1 MSLRHSPHG
10 ARVGASPQRAKN
22 SVGTLRRL
30 WAFIAPQKRKLF
42 AAVAMVMASSALALA
57 GPYVVGRAVDSYI
70 VERKTDGFFAT
81 LILLLAIYLALG
93 AATFWQN
100 YWMIDVGQRTVRS
113 IRERLFHH
121 FHELPI
127 SFFDRRQQGELMS
140 RITNDID
147 NMSQT
152 FNSTVVQVVSST
164 LTLMGAMVVMLSQ
177 SVVLTIV
184 TLVVVPLMYVGMR
197 WITNR
202 TRVRFR
208 EQQRAL
214 GEMNGFIEEVISGQK
229 VVKLFSQEERM
240 ESELARKNAELK
252 QAGFW
257 AQTYSGFIP
266 KLMNF
271 LNNVS
276 FALIAGVGGWLAAK
290 GAISVG
296 TIVVFVEYARQFTRP
311 LNDLANQWNTLLS
324 ALAGAER
331 VLEILDL
338 PEEEEDEREAV
349 VLDRLD
355 GRIEFRQVVFSYD
368 KQRPALRDV
377 TFSVSPGE
385 TVALVGPTGAGK
397 TTVLQLLTRFYD
409 PDEGVILIDGRDSR
423 TIKRA
428 SLRRHM
434 AFVLQDAFLFAGTIR
449 DNIRYG
455 RLEATDEEVEEAAR
469 QANAHSF
476 IMKLP
481 NGYDTV
487 LTSGGGG
494 ISQGQRQ
501 LLAIAR
507 AMIADP
513 AILILDEA
521 TSNIDT
527 VTEVRIQEALARLM
541 NGRTCFVIAHRLNT
555 IQHADRIVVL
565 NEGNVIEQGTHEEL
579 LEAKGFYFQLYCRYW
594 KRSVHAA
601 R

>member
-10 ARVGASPQRAKN
+10 ARQPGRQRAK
-22 SVGTLRRL
+22 SSMGTLRRL
-30 WAFIAPQKRKLF
+30 WTFIAPQKRKLL
-42 AAVAMVMASSALALA
+42 AALGMVVASTALALA
-57 GPYVVGRAVDSYI
+57 GPYVIGSTIDVYI
-70 VERKTDGFFAT
+70 VERKTDGFLTT
-81 LILLLAIYLALG
+81 LLFLLAIYAALG
-93 AATFWQN
+93 AATFLQN
-100 YWMIDVGQRTVRS
+100 YWMIAVGQRTVHA
-113 IRERLFHH
+113 IRASLFRH

-152 FNSTVVQVVSST
+152 FNSTVIQVVSST
-164 LTLMGAMVVMLSQ
+164 LTLVGAIAVMVFKSL
-177 SVVLTIV
+177 VLTAV
-184 TLVVVPLMYVGMR
+184 TLVVVPLMYAGMR
-197 WITNR
+197 WITRR
-202 TRVRFR
+202 TQVRFR

-214 GEMNGFIEEVISGQK
+214 GEMNGLIEEALSGQK

-240 ESELARKNAELK
+240 TAEVVRKNIELK

-257 AQTYSGFIP
+257 AQTYSGLIP

-271 LNNVS
+271 LNNLS
-276 FALIAGVGGWLAAK
+276 FALIAGVGGWLAVK
-290 GAISVG
+290 GMISVG

-331 VLEILDL
+331 VLEIFDL
-338 PEEEEDEREAV
+338 PKEEEDEGEAEEI
-349 VLDRLD
+349 DRLH
-355 GRIEFRQVVFSYD
+355 GRIEFRDVVFSYD
-368 KQRPALRDV
+368 KQRPALRGV
-377 TFSVSPGE
+377 NFSVSPGE
-385 TVALVGPTGAGK
+385 TVALIGPTGAGK
-397 TTVLQLLTRFYD
+397 TTVLQLLARFYD
-409 PDEGVILIDGRDSR
+409 PDAGTVVIDGRDSR

-434 AFVLQDAFLFAGTIR
+434 AFVLQDTFLFAGTIR

-469 QANAHSF
+469 KANAHSF
-476 IMKLP
+476 ITKLP

-487 LTSGGGG
+487 LTADGGG

-513 AILILDEA
+513 AVLILDEA

-541 NGRTCFVIAHRLNT
+541 AGRTCFVIAHRLNT
-555 IQHADRIVVL
+555 VQNADRILVL
-565 NEGNVIEQGTHEEL
+565 NEGKVVEQGTHEEL
-579 LEAKGFYFQLYCRYW
+579 LEAKGFYFELYRRYW
-594 KRSVHAA
+594 ERGRQRA
-601 R
+601 

>member
-22 SVGTLRRL
+22 SIGTLRRL

-240 ESELARKNAELK
+240 EEELARKNAELK

-271 LNNVS
+271 LNNLS
-276 FALIAGVGGWLAAK
+276 FGLIAVVGGWLAAK
-290 GAISVG
+290 GTISVG

-541 NGRTCFVIAHRLNT
+541 KGRTCFVIAHRLNT

-579 LEAKGFYFQLYCRYW
+579 LEAKGFYFQLYQRYW
-594 KRSVHAA
+594 LRNVQQA
-601 R
+601 

>member
-240 ESELARKNAELK
+240 EEELARKNAELK

-271 LNNVS
+271 LNNLS
-276 FALIAGVGGWLAAK
+276 FGLIAVVGGWLAAK
-290 GAISVG
+290 GTISVG

-541 NGRTCFVIAHRLNT
+541 NGRTCFVITHRLNT

-579 LEAKGFYFQLYCRYW
+579 LEAKGFYFQLYQRYW
-594 KRSVHAA
+594 LRNVQQA
-601 R
+601 

>member
-113 IRERLFHH
+113 IRERLFRH

-240 ESELARKNAELK
+240 EEELARKNAELK

-271 LNNVS
+271 LNNLS
-276 FALIAGVGGWLAAK
+276 FGLIAVVGGWLAAK
-290 GAISVG
+290 GTISVG

-368 KQRPALRDV
+368 KQRPALDGV
-377 TFSVSPGE
+377 TFSIAPGE

-565 NEGNVIEQGTHEEL
+565 NDGKVIEQGTHEEL
-579 LEAKGFYFQLYCRYW
+579 LAAKGFYFQLYCRYW

>member
-240 ESELARKNAELK
+240 EEELARKNAELK

-271 LNNVS
+271 LNNLS
-276 FALIAGVGGWLAAK
+276 FGLIAVVGGWLAAK
-290 GAISVG
+290 GTISVG

-397 TTVLQLLTRFYD
+397 TTVLQLLPRFYD

-579 LEAKGFYFQLYCRYW
+579 LEAKGFYFQLYQRYW
-594 KRSVHAA
+594 LRNVQQA
-601 R
+601 

>member
-1 MSLRHSPHG
+1 MSP
-10 ARVGASPQRAKN
+10 
-22 SVGTLRRL
+22 
-30 WAFIAPQKRKLF
+30 KR
-42 AAVAMVMASSALALA
+42 
-57 GPYVVGRAVDSYI
+57 
-70 VERKTDGFFAT
+70 
-81 LILLLAIYLALG
+81 
-93 AATFWQN
+93 
-100 YWMIDVGQRTVRS
+100 
-113 IRERLFHH
+113 
-121 FHELPI
+121 
-127 SFFDRRQQGELMS
+127 
-140 RITNDID
+140 
-147 NMSQT
+147 
-152 FNSTVVQVVSST
+152 
-164 LTLMGAMVVMLSQ
+164 
-177 SVVLTIV
+177 
-184 TLVVVPLMYVGMR
+184 
-197 WITNR
+197 
-202 TRVRFR
+202 
-208 EQQRAL
+208 
-214 GEMNGFIEEVISGQK
+214 
-229 VVKLFSQEERM
+229 
-240 ESELARKNAELK
+240 
-252 QAGFW
+252 
-257 AQTYSGFIP
+257 
-266 KLMNF
+266 
-271 LNNVS
+271 
-276 FALIAGVGGWLAAK
+276 
-290 GAISVG
+290 

-338 PEEEEDEREAV
+338 PKEEEDEREAAA
-349 VLDRLD
+349 LDRLD

-368 KQRPALRDV
+368 KQRPALDGV
-377 TFSVSPGE
+377 TFSIAPGE

-409 PDEGVILIDGRDSR
+409 PDRGVILIDGRDSR

-434 AFVLQDAFLFAGTIR
+434 AFVLQDTFLFAGTIR

-481 NGYDTV
+481 DGYDTV
-487 LTSGGGG
+487 LAPGGGG

-541 NGRTCFVIAHRLNT
+541 NGRTCLVIAHRLNT
-555 IQHADRIVVL
+555 IQHADRILVL
-565 NEGNVIEQGTHEEL
+565 NDGKVIEQGTHEEL
-579 LEAKGFYFQLYCRYW
+579 LAAKGFYFQLYCRYW

>member
-240 ESELARKNAELK
+240 EEELARKNAELK

-271 LNNVS
+271 LNNLS
-276 FALIAGVGGWLAAK
+276 FGLIAVVGGWLAAK
-290 GAISVG
+290 GTISVG

-368 KQRPALRDV
+368 KQPPALDGV
-377 TFSVSPGE
+377 TFSIAPGE

>member
-10 ARVGASPQRAKN
+10 ARVGASAQRAKN

-81 LILLLAIYLALG
+81 LILLLSIYLALG

-240 ESELARKNAELK
+240 EEELARKNAELK

-271 LNNVS
+271 LNNLS
-276 FALIAGVGGWLAAK
+276 FGLIAVVGGWLAAK
-290 GAISVG
+290 GTISVG

-434 AFVLQDAFLFAGTIR
+434 AFVLQDTFLFAGTIR

-487 LTSGGGG
+487 LSPGGGG

-541 NGRTCFVIAHRLNT
+541 NGRTCLVIAHRLNT

-579 LEAKGFYFQLYCRYW
+579 LEAKGFYFQLYQRYW
-594 KRSVHAA
+594 LRNVQQA
-601 R
+601 

>member
-1 MSLRHSPHG
+1 MLLRHSHHG
-10 ARVGASPQRAKN
+10 ARLGTGQRAKN
-22 SVGTLRRL
+22 SAGTLRRL

-42 AAVAMVMASSALALA
+42 AAVAMVVASSALALA
-57 GPYVVGRAVDSYI
+57 GPYMIGRMIDGYI
-70 VERKTDGFFAT
+70 VGRKTDGFV
-81 LILLLAIYLALG
+81 LMLLLLLAIYAALG
-93 AATFWQN
+93 AATFLQN
-100 YWMIDVGQRTVRS
+100 YWMVDVAQRTVHA
-113 IRERLFHH
+113 IRKRLFRH

-140 RITNDID
+140 RMTNDID

-152 FNSTVVQVVSST
+152 FNSTVTQVIAST
-164 LTLMGAMVVMLSQ
+164 LTLIGAMAVMVSLSI
-177 SVVLTIV
+177 VLTGV
-184 TLVVVPLMYVGMR
+184 TLIVVPLMYAGMR
-197 WITNR
+197 WITRR
-202 TRVRFR
+202 TQTRFR

-229 VVKLFSQEERM
+229 VVKLFSQEKRM
-240 ESELARKNAELK
+240 EAELARKNAELK

-271 LNNVS
+271 LNNLS
-276 FALIAGVGGWLAAK
+276 FALIAGIGGWLAAK
-290 GAISVG
+290 GAVSVG
-296 TIVVFVEYARQFTRP
+296 TIVVFAEYARQFTRP

-331 VLEILDL
+331 VLEMLDT
-338 PEEEEDEREAV
+338 PREAEDEQEAE

-355 GRIEFRQVVFSYD
+355 GHIEFRDVVFSYD
-368 KQRPALRDV
+368 KQRPALCGV

-409 PDEGVILIDGRDSR
+409 PDAGAIFIDGRDSR
-423 TIKRA
+423 TIRRA

-434 AFVLQDAFLFAGTIR
+434 AFVLQDAFLFSGTIR

-469 QANAHSF
+469 KANAHSF

-507 AMIADP
+507 AMVADP
-513 AILILDEA
+513 SVLILDEA

-541 NGRTCFVIAHRLNT
+541 DGRTCFVIAHRLNT
-555 IQHADRIVVL
+555 IQHADRILVL
-565 NEGNVIEQGTHEEL
+565 NEGKVIEQGTHEEL
-579 LEAKGFYFQLYCRYW
+579 LAARGFYFHLYRRYGE
-594 KRSVHAA
+594 RGVQQA
-601 R
+601 

>member
-1 MSLRHSPHG
+1 MSLRHSHHG
-10 ARVGASPQRAKN
+10 ARLGTGQRAKN

-30 WAFIAPQKRKLF
+30 WTFIAPQKRKLL
-42 AAVAMVMASSALALA
+42 AAVTMVVTSSALALA
-57 GPYVVGRAVDSYI
+57 GPYVIGRAVDLYI
-70 VERKTDGFFAT
+70 VERKTDGFIAT
-81 LILLLAIYLALG
+81 LVFLLSIYAALG
-93 AATFWQN
+93 AATFLQN
-100 YWMIDVGQRTVRS
+100 YWMVDVAQRTVHA
-113 IRERLFHH
+113 IREQLFRH

-152 FNSTVVQVVSST
+152 FNSTVTQVIAST
-164 LTLMGAMVVMLSQ
+164 LTLLGAMAVMISLSII
-177 SVVLTIV
+177 LTVV
-184 TLVVVPLMYVGMR
+184 TLVVVPLMYAGMR
-197 WITNR
+197 WITRR
-202 TRVRFR
+202 TQARFR

-229 VVKLFSQEERM
+229 VVKLFSQEKRM
-240 ESELARKNAELK
+240 EAELARKNAELK

-271 LNNVS
+271 LNNLS
-276 FALIAGVGGWLAAK
+276 FALIAGIGGWLAAK
-290 GAISVG
+290 GAVSVG

-331 VLEILDL
+331 VLEIFDT
-338 PEEEEDEREAV
+338 PREAEDEQEAEAI
-349 VLDRLD
+349 DRIN
-355 GRIEFRQVVFSYD
+355 GRIEFRDVVFSYN
-368 KQRPALRDV
+368 KQHPTLVGV

-409 PDEGVILIDGRDSR
+409 PDEGAIFIDGRDSR

-434 AFVLQDAFLFAGTIR
+434 AFVLQDTFLFEGTIR

-469 QANAHSF
+469 KANAHSF

-481 NGYDTV
+481 NGYDTI
-487 LTSGGGG
+487 LTPGGGG

-513 AILILDEA
+513 AVLILDEA

-527 VTEVRIQEALARLM
+527 VTEVRIQEALTRLM
-541 NGRTCFVIAHRLNT
+541 DGRTCFVIAHRLNT
-555 IQHADRIVVL
+555 IQHADRILVL
-565 NEGNVIEQGTHEEL
+565 NEGKVIEQGTHDEL
-579 LEAKGFYFQLYCRYW
+579 LATKGFYFHLYRRYW
-594 KRSVHAA
+594 ERGTQQA
-601 R
+601 

>member
-164 LTLMGAMVVMLSQ
+164 LTLMGAIVVMLSQ

-338 PEEEEDEREAV
+338 PKEEEDEREAAA
-349 VLDRLD
+349 LDRLD

-368 KQRPALRDV
+368 KQRPALDGV
-377 TFSVSPGE
+377 TFSIAPGE

-409 PDEGVILIDGRDSR
+409 PDRGVILIDGRDSR

-434 AFVLQDAFLFAGTIR
+434 AFVLQDTFLFAGTIR

-481 NGYDTV
+481 DGYDTV
-487 LTSGGGG
+487 LAPGGGG

-541 NGRTCFVIAHRLNT
+541 NGRTCLVIAHRLNT
-555 IQHADRIVVL
+555 IQHADRILVL
-565 NEGNVIEQGTHEEL
+565 NEGKVIEKGTHEEL
-579 LEAKGFYFQLYCRYW
+579 LAAKGFYFQLYQRYW
-594 KRSVHAA
+594 LRNVQQA
-601 R
+601 

>member
-10 ARVGASPQRAKN
+10 ARQPGRQRAK
-22 SVGTLRRL
+22 SSMGTLRRL
-30 WAFIAPQKRKLF
+30 WTFIAPQKRKLL
-42 AAVAMVMASSALALA
+42 AALGMVVASTALALA
-57 GPYVVGRAVDSYI
+57 GPYVIGSTIDVYI
-70 VERKTDGFFAT
+70 VERKTDGFLTT
-81 LILLLAIYLALG
+81 LLFLLAIYAALG
-93 AATFWQN
+93 AATFLQN
-100 YWMIDVGQRTVRS
+100 YWMIAVGQRTVHA
-113 IRERLFHH
+113 IRARLFRH

-152 FNSTVVQVVSST
+152 FNSTVIQVVSST
-164 LTLMGAMVVMLSQ
+164 LTLAGAIAVMVFKSLL
-177 SVVLTIV
+177 LTAV
-184 TLVVVPLMYVGMR
+184 TLVVVPLMYAGMR
-197 WITNR
+197 WITRR
-202 TRVRFR
+202 TQVRFR

-214 GEMNGFIEEVISGQK
+214 GEMNGLIEEALSGQK

-240 ESELARKNAELK
+240 TAEVVRKNIELK

-257 AQTYSGFIP
+257 AQTYSGLIP

-271 LNNVS
+271 LNNLS
-276 FALIAGVGGWLAAK
+276 FALIAGVGGWLAVK
-290 GAISVG
+290 GMISVG

-331 VLEILDL
+331 VLEIFDL
-338 PEEEEDEREAV
+338 PKEEEDEGEAEEI
-349 VLDRLD
+349 DRLH
-355 GRIEFRQVVFSYD
+355 GRIEFRDVVFSYD
-368 KQRPALRDV
+368 KQRPALRGV
-377 TFSVSPGE
+377 NFSVSPGE
-385 TVALVGPTGAGK
+385 TVALIGPTGAGK
-397 TTVLQLLTRFYD
+397 TTVLQLLARFYD
-409 PDEGVILIDGRDSR
+409 PDAGAVVIDGRDSR

-434 AFVLQDAFLFAGTIR
+434 AFVLQDTFLFAGTIR

-469 QANAHSF
+469 KANAHSF
-476 IMKLP
+476 ITKLP

-487 LTSGGGG
+487 LTADGGG

-513 AILILDEA
+513 AVLILDEA

-541 NGRTCFVIAHRLNT
+541 AGRTCFVIAHRLNT
-555 IQHADRIVVL
+555 VQNADRILVL
-565 NEGNVIEQGTHEEL
+565 NEGKVVEQGTHEEL
-579 LEAKGFYFQLYCRYW
+579 LEAKGFYFELYRRYW
-594 KRSVHAA
+594 ERGRQRA
-601 R
+601 

>member
-1 MSLRHSPHG
+1 MSLRHSHHG
-10 ARVGASPQRAKN
+10 ARLGAGQRAKN
-22 SVGTLRRL
+22 SAGTLRRL
-30 WAFIAPQKRKLF
+30 WAFIAPQKRKLL
-42 AAVAMVMASSALALA
+42 AAVAMVVASSALALA
-57 GPYVVGRAVDSYI
+57 GPYVIGRAVDWYI
-70 VERKTDGFFAT
+70 VERKTDGFIAT
-81 LILLLAIYLALG
+81 LIFLLLIYAALG
-93 AATFWQN
+93 AATFLQN
-100 YWMIDVGQRTVRS
+100 YWMIDVGQRTVHA
-113 IRERLFHH
+113 IRERLFRH
-121 FHELPI
+121 FHGLPI

-140 RITNDID
+140 RMTNDID

-152 FNSTVVQVVSST
+152 FNSTVIQVMAST
-164 LTLMGAMVVMLSQ
+164 LTLIGAMAVMVSLSI
-177 SVVLTIV
+177 VLTV
-184 TLVVVPLMYVGMR
+184 VALVVVPLMYAGMR
-197 WITNR
+197 WITSR
-202 TRVRFR
+202 TQARFR
-208 EQQRAL
+208 EQQQAL

-240 ESELARKNAELK
+240 EEELARKNAKLK

-271 LNNVS
+271 LNNFS

-290 GAISVG
+290 GAVSVG

-331 VLEILDL
+331 VLEILDT
-338 PEEEEDEREAV
+338 PHEAEDEQEAEG
-349 VLDRLD
+349 LDRIE
-355 GRIEFRQVVFSYD
+355 GRIEFRDVVFSYD
-368 KQRPALRDV
+368 KQRPALAGV

-409 PDEGVILIDGRDSR
+409 PDEGAIFIDGRNSR
-423 TIKRA
+423 AIKRA

-434 AFVLQDAFLFAGTIR
+434 AFVLQDTFLFEGTIR

-469 QANAHSF
+469 KANAHSF

-541 NGRTCFVIAHRLNT
+541 NGRTCLVIAHRLNT

-565 NEGNVIEQGTHEEL
+565 NEGKVIEQGTHEEL
-579 LEAKGFYFQLYCRYW
+579 LAAKGFYFQLYQRYW
-594 KRSVHAA
+594 LCGVQQA
-601 R
+601 